1 MDAKPTVTPKR
12 KPLARE
18 RFAAGRAARYAE
30 QTNNVAPMMRLPTEY
45 LCPGCEKG
53 YGIVVGTQARRTMLE
68 CDYCSRRFFPS
79 TMERP

>member
-53 YGIVVGTQARRTMLE
+53 HGVIVGTQARRTLLE
-68 CDYCSRRFFPS
+68 CDYCLRQFFPS